1 VTGVSYGAKLP
12 NSSLVAGA
20 DSLRR
25 FVTGVEGIGF
35 DHLSMDDHVAVA
47 PMESF
52 PTNPSGYTTV
62 RAEHELFTS
71 LAYLAG
77 VTQSLQFRTG
87 VLILPQ
93 RQTVLVARQAAEVD
107 VLAGGRLTLGVGLGW
122 NSLEF
127 EALGE
132 SFTHR
137 ARRFESQI
145 EVLRKLWTNEYVTHA
160 DDWHALDRT
169 GILPRPLQQPIP
181 IWIGASAEP
190 AIRRA
195 TRIGDG
201 FMPLGRMGRGAERQ
215 VKIYLDERV
224 KLGRDSAPLQLEGW
238 IDLDNR
244 GPDAWKSQADTWTEL
259 GATHITLVTAG
270 RDDDTVDRH
279 LELLRA
285 GLHAITT

>member
-1 VTGVSYGAKLP
+1 VSGIRFGAKLP
-12 NSSLVAGA
+12 NSSLVAGH
-20 DSLRR
+20 DGLRD
-25 FVTGVEGIGF
+25 FVTGVEDIGF
-35 DHLSMDDHVAVA
+35 DHFSMDDHVSVA
-47 PMESF
+47 PREAF
-52 PTNPSGYTTV
+52 PTNPSGFTTV

-71 LAYLAG
+71 LAYLSG
-77 VTQSLQFRTG
+77 ITRSLQFRTG

-107 VLAGGRLTLGVGLGW
+107 VLSGGRLTLGVGLGW

-145 EVLRKLWTNEYVTHA
+145 DVLRRLWTNEYVTHA

-169 GILPRPLQQPIP
+169 GILPRPVQRPIP
-181 IWIGASAEP
+181 IWIGANAEP

-195 TRIGDG
+195 ARIGDG
-201 FMPLGRMGRGAERQ
+201 FMPLGRIGRGAERQ
-215 VKIYLDERV
+215 VAIYLDERV
-224 KLGRDSAPLQLEGW
+224 KLGRESTPPHLEGW

-244 GPDAWKSQADTWTEL
+244 GPDAWKAQAEAWREL
-259 GATHITLVTAG
+259 GATHITLVTADQ
-270 RDDDTVDRH
+270 DDDTVDRH
-279 LELLRA
+279 LDLLRA